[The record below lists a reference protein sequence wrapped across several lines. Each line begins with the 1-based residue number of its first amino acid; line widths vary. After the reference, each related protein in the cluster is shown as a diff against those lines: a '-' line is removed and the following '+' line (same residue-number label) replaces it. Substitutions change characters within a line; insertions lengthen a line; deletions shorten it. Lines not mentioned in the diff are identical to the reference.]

1 MEKDKI
7 ESVVLTVDV
16 QTFNTIMAG
25 LEELPHKVSRKIIDD
40 LVTQVQPQIKGQ
52 GSMSAA
58 PPDGPLSKKVLN

>member
-40 LVTQVQPQIKGQ
+40 LVTQVQPQIQ